1 MKGLKAALHVAI
13 ALYKPDGGQT
23 VMNKGTLF
31 MHNPRIFLASCAA
44 AALLVSACGKSKS
57 PDAEVPQALASET
70 ETQAATAG
78 SAPVA
83 TAELASLDSESG
95 AEPIAVSLEAPAKPE
110 DAVVETP
117 KGPMKVMV
125 VMDSSG
131 SMWGQI
137 DGKSKRDIAREAV
150 RSMVASN
157 PDIGSAGLIAY
168 GHRRKGDCK
177 DIELLRSPGATTP
190 LPDVVDKLVPV
201 GKTPLTAAVETAA
214 NAMKIEETRAT
225 VILVTDGIETCDAD
239 PCAAGASLEARGV
252 DFTAHVIGFGL
263 SADEGRQVA
272 CLAEQTGGKY
282 IEASNAGEL
291 ADALSTVAETVESGP
306 PEAATATATIS
317 GPETVEIG
325 AMFDVAWDGPGG
337 KEDYVDLVP
346 PGYTKTHGELSYGY
360 TEDGNPVSMRA
371 PGTPGDYELR
381 YVWNAPQ
388 GRTVIANAAIKVVD
402 AAVAIVAEPAIGI
415 GQLLSVTWRG
425 PNNDGDYVDLV
436 PEGYKLTSGEKS
448 YAYTKDGETLKLHAP
463 GTPGAYELRYV
474 TEASDGRKV
483 LKTVP
488 LEVTDA
494 RIELAFN
501 PSVALGKS
509 LMVDW
514 TGPGTD
520 GDYVDIV
527 PRGYKQTSGEKS
539 YAYVSDGN
547 PVELKLPGEP
557 GDYDVRYVLQSAD
570 GRTVLKTVP
579 LTLSDVPFSVKP
591 AKASAVVGE
600 TFGVEWTGPAN
611 DGDYVDIVPRGY
623 KLTSGEKAYTYVKA
637 DNPLQIRAPG
647 EPGAYDVRYIFTSST
662 GRAIKAVTPLT
673 LTAAKATLDAPAS
686 VDKGASFAVNWT
698 GPAYNGDYVDLVP
711 EGYTRTSGELSYG
724 YTTDGPTV
732 TLKAPDKAGAYALR
746 YVLQAQGGRTVV
758 VTKPISVK

>member
-1 MKGLKAALHVAI
+1 MAYSNI
-13 ALYKPDGGQT
+13 
-23 VMNKGTLF
+23 
-31 MHNPRIFLASCAA
+31 ILASCAA
-44 AALLVSACGKSKS
+44 AALMLTCCSKDKA
-57 PDAEVPQALASET
+57 PDADAPQTLASD
-70 ETQAATAG
+70 ANAT
-78 SAPVA
+78 
-83 TAELASLDSESG
+83 DSEPAIATEQTALESDSG

-150 RSMVASN
+150 RTMVASN

-190 LPDVVDKLVPV
+190 LPDVVDRLVPV

-239 PCAAGASLEARGV
+239 PCAAGASLEARGL

-291 ADALSTVAETVESGP
+291 ADALSTVAEAVESGP
-306 PEAATATATIS
+306 PEAATATATIT
-317 GPETVEIG
+317 GPESVEIG
-325 AMFDVAWDGPGG
+325 SMFEVTWDGPGG

-388 GRTVIANAAIKVVD
+388 GRTVIANTTIKVVD
-402 AAVAIVAEPAIGI
+402 AAVAIVAEPSIGI
-415 GQLLSVTWRG
+415 GQNVLVKWRG

-436 PEGYKLTSGEKS
+436 PEGYTLTSGEKA
-448 YAYTKDGETLKLHAP
+448 YAYTKDGETLTLRAP
-463 GTPGAYELRYV
+463 GTPGAYALRYV
-474 TEASDGRKV
+474 AKASDGRTV

-488 LEVTDA
+488 LEVTDT
-494 RIELAFN
+494 RVELAFN
-501 PSVALGKS
+501 PAVAIGKA
-509 LMVDW
+509 LVVDW
-514 TGPGTD
+514 TGPGTK

-527 PRGYKQTSGEKS
+527 PRGYKQTSGEK
-539 YAYVSDGN
+539 AYTYVTDVN
-547 PVELKLPGEP
+547 PIEVKLPGEA
-557 GDYDVRYVLQSAD
+557 GEYDVRYVLQSAD

-579 LTLSDVPFSVKP
+579 LTLKDIPFDVTPS
-591 AKASAVVGE
+591 KASVTVGE
-600 TFGVEWTGPAN
+600 TFSVAWAGPAN
-611 DGDYVDIVPRGY
+611 QGDYVDIVPRGY
-623 KLTSGEKAYTYVKA
+623 KETSGEKSYTYVQA
-637 DNPLQIRAPG
+637 ENPLSIQAPG
-647 EPGAYDVRYIFTSST
+647 EAGEYDLRYVLQSST
-662 GRAIKAVTPLT
+662 GRSVKAVAPLT
-673 LTAAKATLDAPAS
+673 LTAAKATLDIPAS
-686 VDKGASFAVNWT
+686 VQKGTSFDVSWT
-698 GPAYNGDYVDLVP
+698 GPANQGDYVDLVP
-711 EGYTRTSGELSYG
+711 EGYTNTSGELTYG
-724 YTTDGPTV
+724 YTSEGPTI
-732 TLKAPDKAGAYALR
+732 TLEAPDKAGAYTVR
-746 YVLQAQGGRTVV
+746 YVLQARNGRTVIT
-758 VTKPISVK
+758 TKSISVK

>member
-1 MKGLKAALHVAI
+1 MRHKHWHLRLRRLPIQPMQRPSPQESWPRLTAKVA
-13 ALYKPDGGQT
+13 P
-23 VMNKGTLF
+23 
-31 MHNPRIFLASCAA
+31 
-44 AALLVSACGKSKS
+44 
-57 PDAEVPQALASET
+57 
-70 ETQAATAG
+70 
-78 SAPVA
+78 
-83 TAELASLDSESG
+83 
-95 AEPIAVSLEAPAKPE
+95 
-110 DAVVETP
+110 
-117 KGPMKVMV
+117 
-125 VMDSSG
+125 
-131 SMWGQI
+131 
-137 DGKSKRDIAREAV
+137 
-150 RSMVASN
+150 SN

-239 PCAAGASLEARGV
+239 PCAAGASLEARGL

-291 ADALSTVAETVESGP
+291 ADALSTVAEAVESGP
-306 PEAATATATIS
+306 PEAATATATIT

-325 AMFDVAWDGPGG
+325 AMFDVAWGGPGAD
-337 KEDYVDLVP
+337 EDYIDLVP

-402 AAVAIVAEPAIGI
+402 AAVAIVAEPSIGI
-415 GQLLSVTWRG
+415 GQNLSVKWRG
-425 PNNDGDYVDLV
+425 PNN
-436 PEGYKLTSGEKS
+436 
-448 YAYTKDGETLKLHAP
+448 
-463 GTPGAYELRYV
+463 
-474 TEASDGRKV
+474 
-483 LKTVP
+483 
-488 LEVTDA
+488 
-494 RIELAFN
+494 N
-501 PSVALGKS
+501 
-509 LMVDW
+509 
-514 TGPGTD
+514 

-527 PRGYKQTSGEKS
+527 PRGYKLTSGEKS

-547 PVELKLPGEP
+547 PVELKLPGET

-579 LTLSDVPFSVKP
+579 LTLSDVPFGVTLS
-591 AKASAVVGE
+591 KASAVVGE
-600 TFGVEWTGPAN
+600 TFAVEWTGPAN

-623 KLTSGEKAYTYVKA
+623 KLTSGEKAYSYVKA

-686 VDKGASFAVNWT
+686 VEKGASFAVDWT

-711 EGYTRTSGELSYG
+711 EGYKNTSGELSYG
-724 YTTDGPTV
+724 YTTEGPTV
-732 TLKAPDKAGAYALR
+732 TLKAPDKAGAYTLR

>member
-1 MKGLKAALHVAI
+1 
-13 ALYKPDGGQT
+13 
-23 VMNKGTLF
+23 MNKGTLF
-31 MHNPRIFLASCAA
+31 MHNPRIILASCAA
-44 AALLVSACGKSKS
+44 AALLVSACSKSKS
-57 PDAEVPQALASET
+57 PDAAAPQAVASET
-70 ETQAATAG
+70 EAQADTAD
-78 SAPVA
+78 SAAVA
-83 TAELASLDSESG
+83 TAELATLDSESG
-95 AEPIAVSLEAPAKPE
+95 AEPIAVSLEPPAKPE

-150 RSMVASN
+150 RKMVASN

-190 LPDVVDKLVPV
+190 LPDVVDKLVPM

-225 VILVTDGIETCDAD
+225 VILVTDGIDTCDAD

-291 ADALSTVAETVESGP
+291 ADALSTVAEAVESGP
-306 PEAATATATIS
+306 PEAATATATIT

-325 AMFDVAWDGPGG
+325 SRFEVTWDGPGS

-346 PGYTKTHGELSYGY
+346 PGYTKTHGELSYAY

-388 GRTVIANAAIKVVD
+388 GRTVIANTSIKVVD
-402 AAVAIVAEPAIGI
+402 AAVAIVAEPSIGI
-415 GQLLSVTWRG
+415 GQNLSVKWRG

-436 PEGYKLTSGEKS
+436 PEGYTLTSGEKA
-448 YAYTKDGETLKLHAP
+448 YAYTKDGETLTLRAP

-474 TEASDGRKV
+474 AEASDGRTV

-488 LEVTDA
+488 LEVTNT
-494 RIELAFN
+494 RVELAFN
-501 PSVALGKS
+501 PAVAIGKA
-509 LMVDW
+509 LVVDW

-520 GDYVDIV
+520 RDYIDIV
-527 PRGYKQTSGEKS
+527 PHGYKLTSGEKS

-579 LTLSDVPFSVKP
+579 LTLSDIAFGVKP

-600 TFGVEWTGPAN
+600 TFAVEWTGPAN
-611 DGDYVDIVPRGY
+611 DGDYIDIVPRGY
-623 KLTSGEKAYTYVKA
+623 KLTSGEKSYTYVKA
-637 DNPLQIRAPG
+637 DNPLNIRAPG
-647 EPGAYDVRYIFTSST
+647 TPGEYEVRYIFESST
-662 GRAIKAVTPLT
+662 GRAIKATAPLT

-686 VDKGASFAVNWT
+686 VEKGTNFDVAWT
-698 GPAYNGDYVDLVP
+698 GPAYDGDYVDLVP
-711 EGYTRTSGELSYG
+711 EGYTNTSGELSYG

-732 TLKAPDKAGAYALR
+732 TLKAPDKAGAYTLR

-758 VTKPISVK
+758 VTKPVSVK